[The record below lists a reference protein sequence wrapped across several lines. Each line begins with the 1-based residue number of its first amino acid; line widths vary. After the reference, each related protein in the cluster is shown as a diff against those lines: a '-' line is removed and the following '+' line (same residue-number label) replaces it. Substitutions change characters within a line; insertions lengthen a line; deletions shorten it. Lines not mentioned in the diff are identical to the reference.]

1 MILMVNTNINCNILT
16 KIQLDYQT
24 SIFDAVFTL
33 NKLCVNVAAMKK
45 TLLRYF
51 YVIST

>member
-1 MILMVNTNINCNILT
+1 MILMVNCNILT

-45 TLLRYF
+45 NTFTLFLRYKHLN
-51 YVIST
+51 IT